1 MSTPFES
8 LIADPRAARRYLV
21 DLEPW
26 DPVAGATTRL
36 CFSDHGFVTE
46 PDDDPP
52 DTVYLPRLDRG
63 FSFRIGREL
72 FGQGRIG
79 GQSLPNWGEIAL
91 ANADGALDPLLALGW
106 DGRRAVVRLGG
117 EGFRYTD
124 FRVVF
129 TGAVE
134 GAGADDLVL
143 RLVIRDPAW
152 RFDRPAQANLFAGT
166 GGGEGGADLAGR
178 PKPVALGRVRNVEA
192 AHLGI
197 VGGRHS
203 YRVHDGP
210 IEDVDAGWSSAV
222 ALTRVAGTPV
232 AGQYA
237 VDTATGIVTLGG
249 SPLDSA
255 ITWDVKGDKAAGT
268 WRTSA
273 AALARHIA
281 VTRAGLADPADL
293 DTASFDALALAAPA
307 DIGWWLDDDTSVAEL
322 LDRLLGAIGGWW
334 GFTRDGRFQ
343 VGRIE
348 APAAEAAARY
358 TEREILALE
367 RLDVALPPWR
377 VALGHARCWR
387 LQSGREIAGGAGPER
402 QSFVQQAHR
411 YGAPA
416 TDPAILAAHPLARDE
431 RADTA
436 LDQPAAAAAEQTRL
450 LALHG
455 VDRQAFRVTVKTQ
468 PFARE
473 LGETVE
479 IVHPRFGLAAGR
491 RLVILGMVEDTAASE
506 VALTLWG

>member
-1 MSTPFES
+1 MPTPFER

-21 DLEPW
+21 ELEPW
-26 DPVAGATTRL
+26 NPAEGATTRL
-36 CFSDHGFVTE
+36 HFSDHGFVTE

-106 DGRRAVVRLGG
+106 DGRRAIVRLGG
-117 EGFRYTD
+117 DGFRHAD
-124 FRVVF
+124 FRIVF

-134 GAGADDLVL
+134 GVRADDLVL

-152 RFDRPAQANLFAGT
+152 RFDQPVQSALFAGT

-178 PKPVALGRVRNVEA
+178 PKPMALGRVRNVEA
-192 AHLGI
+192 AYLG
-197 VGGRHS
+197 VVAGKHS

-210 IEDVDAGWSSAV
+210 IEDVDAGWSNAV
-222 ALTRVAGTPV
+222 ALARVAGPPSS
-232 AGQYA
+232 GQYS
-237 VDTATGIVTLGG
+237 VDAATGIVTLGG
-249 SPLDSA
+249 SPLDST
-255 ITWDVKGDKAAGT
+255 ITWDVKGDKAGGA

-273 AALARHIA
+273 AALARHVA
-281 VTRAGLADPADL
+281 VARAGLADPDEI
-293 DTASFDALALAAPA
+293 DGASFTALIGAAPA
-307 DIGWWLDDDTSVAEL
+307 GVGWWIDDDMTVAEL

-343 VGRIE
+343 VGRVE
-348 APAAEAAARY
+348 APSATATARY

-377 VALGHARCWR
+377 ISLGHARCWR
-387 LQSGREIAGGAGPER
+387 LQSGREIAGGATPER
-402 QSFVQQAHR
+402 QSFVQQPVR
-411 YGAPA
+411 YGTPA
-416 TDPAILAAHPLARDE
+416 SSAAILAAHPLARDE
-431 RADTA
+431 RTDTA
-436 LDQPAAAAAEQTRL
+436 LDEGADADAEQTRL

-455 VDRQAFRVTVKTQ
+455 TDRQAFRVTVKTQ

-491 RLVILGMVEDTAASE
+491 RLVILGMVEDTATSE
-506 VALTLWG
+506 VVLTLWG